1 MRVDSWLKKATDK
14 LTKASIS
21 SAQLDCLLLL
31 EDLTGHDRGWL
42 LAHPEHRLTDQEVES
57 LIGPVKRRSDHEP
70 LAYIRGLSE
79 FYGHE
84 FKVTA
89 DTLQPRPETETM
101 LENFKNLDLP
111 ADTTVADIGTGSG
124 AIAVSVKLSRPDS
137 TVYATEI
144 NRSALSV
151 AQQNAKNLGAEVEFY
166 EGNLLEPIKDKKIDT
181 ILANLPYVPDGHTI
195 NQAAMQEPK
204 IAIFGG
210 PDGLKLYREM
220 FAQIKNLPSYPK
232 YVLTESL
239 PFQHEALAGIAAI
252 RNYKLIKT
260 DDFIQLFIPQM

>member
-1 MRVDSWLKKATDK
+1 VRVDSWLKKAANA

-31 EDLTGHDRGWL
+31 EDLTGRDRAWL
-42 LAHPEHRLTDQEVES
+42 LAHPERELAHKDVKTLDA
-57 LIGPVKRRSDHEP
+57 LIKRRSNHEP
-70 LAYIRGLSE
+70 LAYIRGRSE

-101 LENFKNLDLP
+101 LEVFENLALP
-111 ADTTVADIGTGSG
+111 VSATVADIGTGSG
-124 AIAVSVKLSRPDS
+124 AIAVSVKLLHPGS
-137 TVYATEI
+137 TVCATEI
-144 NRSALSV
+144 NQSALLV
-151 AQQNAKNLGAEVEFY
+151 AKRNAENLGAQVEFY
-166 EGNLLEPIKDKKIDT
+166 EGNLLEPIKDRRIDV

-210 PDGLKLYREM
+210 PDGLELYRKM
-220 FAQIKNLPSYPK
+220 FAQIKTLPSSPI

-239 PFQHEALAGIAAI
+239 PFQHEILADIAASH
-252 RNYKLIKT
+252 NYKLVRT
-260 DDFIQLFIPQM
+260 EDFIQTFTL